1 MPGFELSRRAR
12 IDLVEIGVYGAERW
26 GDERS
31 ERYVSDL
38 YEVFERLADG
48 RARGRRREAGAA
60 SASVQASGGL
70 STQAT

>member
-12 IDLVEIGVYGAERW
+12 NDLVEIGVYGAERW

-38 YEVFERLADG
+38 YEVSSGSPMGA
-48 RARGRRREAGAA
+48 REAGAA
-60 SASVQASGGL
+60 SASVPASGGL
-70 STQAT
+70 SMQAT